1 MPRTCLLDVIDAT
14 SLTSFDSL
22 SLVLQPTDLSIGPIS
37 TCTYLVNAQGT
48 LLRARIIFH
57 VSTYTP
63 YVLFDLELVQV
74 VKTAFNIS

>member
-14 SLTSFDSL
+14 SGTSFDSL
-22 SLVLQPTDLSIGPIS
+22 SLALQPTDLSIGPIS
-37 TCTYLVNAQGT
+37 I